1 MARLDQVL
9 TVAQMRAAEQA
20 LIDQGSSVAALMERA
35 GAAVGE
41 WALRLSAGGPV
52 TVLAGPGNNGGDG
65 YVAARHLHTRG
76 VEVRVI
82 APEAPRTPAAM
93 AARAACPVPVVA
105 DGRGAVLVD
114 ALFGSGL
121 ARAPSPDH
129 AALLGRLRQQ
139 HRLTL
144 AVDVPSGIDAD
155 SGAVLDPA
163 LGPSAVTLALGAWK
177 HAHFAMPAAA
187 LMGTL
192 RLADIG
198 CGAVP
203 GAVQVLPRPRIEAPA
218 ADAHKYRRGLLAIVA
233 GAMPGAARLAAMAA
247 RHGGAG
253 YLKVIGDRQDFRAHA
268 DWVIVD
274 RSALV
279 DPRTRAVLVGPGL
292 GREAP
297 AHGLLDAALGSGHP
311 AVIDADALVLLRR
324 HHLTGFPAILTP
336 HEGELAAL
344 ERHFGLSRRA
354 SPLKRDRAAAL
365 ATETGAVVVAKGPDT
380 VIAAPDGTLL
390 VAPRAPSWLSV
401 AGTGDVLAGVI
412 AARLAV
418 HGDRMRAACEGVWLH
433 GAAAR
438 HAGAAFAAEDLAA
451 AIPVAL
457 AEALA

>member
-20 LIDQGSSVAALMERA
+20 LIDQGSSVEALMERA

-41 WALRLSAGGPV
+41 WALRLGAGAPV

-65 YVAARHLHTRG
+65 YVAARHLASRG

-82 APEAPRTPAAM
+82 APEAPRTPAAI
-93 AARAACPVPVVA
+93 AARAACPAPLVA
-105 DGRGAVLVD
+105 DGKGAVLVD

-121 ARAPSPDH
+121 TRAPSPELS
-129 AALLGRLRQQ
+129 ALLARLRQS
-139 HRLTL
+139 HKRTL

-163 LGPSAVTLALGAWK
+163 LGASTLTLALGAWK

-187 LMGTL
+187 LIGQL

-198 CGAVP
+198 CAAMP
-203 GAVQVLPRPRIEAPA
+203 GAAQVLPRPRIAAPA

-233 GAMPGAARLAAMAA
+233 GAMPGAARLAALAA

-253 YLKVIGDRQDFRAHA
+253 YLKVIGQAEDFRGHA
-268 DWVIVD
+268 DWVIAD
-274 RSALV
+274 RTALA
-279 DPRTRAVLVGPGL
+279 DQRTRAVLVGPGL
-292 GREAP
+292 VRDSA
-297 AHGLLDAALGSGHP
+297 AQALLEGALGAGHP
-311 AVIDADALVLLRR
+311 AVIDADALILLRR

-344 ERHFGLSRRA
+344 ERRFGLARHA
-354 SPLKRDRAAAL
+354 SPLKRERAAAL
-365 ATETGAVVVAKGPDT
+365 AAETGAVVVAKGPDT
-380 VIAAPDGTLL
+380 VIAAPDGAL
-390 VAPRAPSWLSV
+390 VVGPAASSWLSI
-401 AGTGDVLAGVI
+401 AGTGDVLAGII

-418 HGDRMRAACEGVWLH
+418 HGDPMRAACEGVWLH
-433 GAAAR
+433 GAAAC

-451 AIPVAL
+451 AIPAAM
-457 AEALA
+457 AEALT